1 LEIYIEVPPT
11 AGMMDAIVKVTVQ
24 ELYILAIVT
33 EEIDENRASESI
45 PDD

>member
-1 LEIYIEVPPT
+1 MT
-11 AGMMDAIVKVTVQ
+11 DAIVKVTV
-24 ELYILAIVT
+24 EVLYIFAIVT